1 MNQNTIAYK
10 VGMASIFAALAMIFS
25 YVEAI
30 LPFSVG
36 IPGVKL
42 GIANIVIVM
51 ALYKLDVKY
60 ALLINLIR
68 IFIAGLLFSGVFG
81 IIYSL
86 AGGLLSLLVMVV
98 VKKAKI
104 FSVVGVSLAGGV
116 AHNLGQLITAAA
128 IVTNLKLFLYFPVLV
143 FSGLFS
149 GIIIGIVAGLALE
162 KIEKL

>member
-98 VKKAKI
+98 VKKAKV

>member
-86 AGGLLSLLVMVV
+86 AGGLLSLLVMVI

>member
-1 MNQNTIAYK
+1 MDRNLRSYNVA
-10 VGMASIFAALAMIFS
+10 VASIFAALAMIFS

-51 ALYKLDVKY
+51 ALYKLNVKY

-68 IFIAGLLFSGVFG
+68 IFIAGFLFSGVFG
-81 IIYSL
+81 ILYSL
-86 AGGLLSLLVMVV
+86 AGGLLSLVVMVL
-98 VKKAKI
+98 VKKAKV

-116 AHNLGQLITAAA
+116 AHNLGQLITAAL
-128 IVTNLKLFLYFPVLV
+128 IVSNIKLFLYFPVLV

-162 KIEKL
+162 KIEKI